1 MSIFDYRLVCTDG
14 EAKGHSVA
22 LRQEDLPTVAR
33 FLRASL
39 DWALASAAG
48 EVSHAPGQLA
58 FVEYSEAMRQ
68 MLARGV
74 FGSKYEARSAWILT
88 EAA

>member
-1 MSIFDYRLVCTDG
+1 MSGVDYRLACIDG
-14 EAKGHSVA
+14 EAKGRSIA
-22 LRQEDLPTVAR
+22 IRQEDLPTVAR

-39 DWALASAAG
+39 DWALASAAE

-58 FVEYSEAMRQ
+58 FVEYREAMGQ

-74 FGSKYEARSAWILT
+74 FGSKYEARSAWALV

>member
-1 MSIFDYRLVCTDG
+1 MSGFDYRLNCIDG
-14 EAKGHSVA
+14 EAKGQSVA
-22 LRQEDLPTVAR
+22 IRQEDLPTVAR

-39 DWALASAAG
+39 DWTLASAAG
-48 EVSHAPGQLA
+48 EISHAPGQLA

-68 MLARGV
+68 ALARGV
-74 FGSKYEARSAWILT
+74 FDSKHEARSAWVLV